1 MCFIQLMS
9 WDYQK
14 IIQIGICQ
22 IEFSE
27 KGPLHANLVHSAEN
41 YPVRSSP
48 SNSLPSIVNTLH
60 LIY

>member
-1 MCFIQLMS
+1 MS

-27 KGPLHANLVHSAEN
+27 KGTLHANLVHSAEN